1 MKNIIKIRRVV
12 IMKRKSRSF
21 FHSFF
26 IVFVL
31 DTSFLYKP
39 KFKIL
44 TKLRYQNVVNWDD
57 FGPKRLLCPT
67 IAILINILKLMNQCN
82 HIDNM
87 LNETLNIS
95 KDI

>member
-1 MKNIIKIRRVV
+1 MKIKSNIFPFIFDCFR
-12 IMKRKSRSF
+12 SR
-21 FHSFF
+21 
-26 IVFVL
+26 
-31 DTSFLYKP
+31 SFLYKP

-44 TKLRYQNVVNWDD
+44 TKLRYQNTVNWHD

-95 KDI
+95 KRI